1 MHMSL
6 KLAELFGDNMVLQQG
21 KKVNIWGSGT
31 PNQIVTVRV
40 QDKSCQ
46 TRVAEGG
53 QWRVEVPELKAS
65 KQETLTVHSGDEE
78 IILKNVA
85 IGEVWLA
92 GGQSNME
99 FFMRYDKDFNE
110 TVKHCENSDIRFFDY
125 PEVPAERFRDTK
137 DYSEYGFWRLCNE
150 ENIQYYSAVAYY
162 FARDLQKA
170 LDVPVGI
177 VACNCGGTRACC
189 WMDEASVQKYGPIW
203 QEEYEAGVAAI
214 KDLKAAEEVYANNP
228 MCDKAHPF
236 DNEFTDRLLYGLS
249 EEEMLAQL
257 AQLAPNGDMSE
268 MNPIGP
274 WHEWRPSGLYHTML
288 KHVAPYTIR
297 GVIWYQGE
305 SDDIHADIYEG
316 MMEGVIRCWRKE
328 WNDELPFIMTQ
339 LAPLGEALPPGG
351 RYYPLIRDAQE
362 AVVKKLPQVYCASIG
377 DVGSGHDIH
386 PKEKQPV
393 GHRMALLAR
402 GHVYGENI
410 LCEAPMLEDAV
421 YADGQ
426 IDLSFSNAEEG
437 LLLKNHEDQMKSSD
451 SLSANKA
458 QGSAHVNALTVYVSD
473 HVVNEALYDVTLKD
487 NHMLITF
494 KSVQP
499 TAGTIKISFARTSYY
514 EVNVYNV
521 ADIPMKP
528 FFVEV

>member
-1 MHMSL
+1 MNL

-21 KKVNIWGSGT
+21 KKVKIWGSGI
-31 PNQIVTVRV
+31 PNQIVTVKV
-40 QDKSCQ
+40 QGKICQ

-53 QWRVEVPELKAS
+53 QWWAEVPGLKAS
-65 KQETLTVHSGDEE
+65 KQETLSVQSGDEE
-78 IILKNVA
+78 IVLKDVA

-99 FFMRYDKDFNE
+99 FFLRYDKDFRE
-110 TVKHCENSDIRFFDY
+110 TVKTCENQDIRFFDY
-125 PEVPAERFRDTK
+125 PEIPTERFRDTR

-162 FARDLQKA
+162 FARDLQKD

-189 WMDEASVQKYGPIW
+189 WMDEASVQKCGPVW

-214 KDLKAAEEVYANNP
+214 KDLKAAEEAYANNP

-236 DNEFTDRLLYGLS
+236 DNEFTDRLLYGLP

-257 AQLAPNGDMSE
+257 AQLGDMSE
-268 MNPIGP
+268 INPIGP

-288 KHVAPYTIR
+288 KRVAPYTIR

-305 SDDIHADIYEG
+305 SDDIHADIYAD

-339 LAPLGEALPPGG
+339 LAPFGEAMPPGG

-362 AVVKKLPQVYCASIG
+362 AVVKKMPQVYCASIG
-377 DVGSGHDIH
+377 DVGSGYDIH
-386 PKEKQPV
+386 PKKKQPV
-393 GHRMALLAR
+393 GHRLALLAR
-402 GHVYGENI
+402 GHVYGEDI

-421 YADGQ
+421 YADGLA
-426 IDLSFSNAEEG
+426 DLTFSAAEGG
-437 LLLKNHEDQMKSSD
+437 LIVKNHTV
-451 SLSANKA
+451 
-458 QGSAHVNALTVYVSD
+458 HVNALEIYENDKVLPET
-473 HVVNEALYDVTLKD
+473 AYDVTLQN
-487 NHMLITF
+487 NHMLIHF
-494 KSVQP
+494 KDTQP
-499 TAGTIKISFARTSYY
+499 AKGTLKISFARTSYY
-514 EVNVYNV
+514 EVNIYNL

-528 FFVEV
+528 FEVEL